1 MKAVILA
8 GGVGSR
14 LSEETLNKPK
24 PLVEVGNYP
33 IIWHIM
39 KTYSYF
45 GINEFIICC
54 GYKGYMIK
62 EFFANYLLHT
72 RDVEIDIHQNKIS
85 TISKSSGMDNWKIS
99 LIDTGENTQTGGRL
113 LRVKEFIND
122 TFLMTYGDGVS
133 NVDIKE
139 LINFHKNKKT
149 VGTMTVVNPP
159 GRFGLPTINK
169 DKVVKFNEKKVTN
182 DGWINGGFFVLEP
195 EIFKFLRGDQEIFED
210 YPLNTISEQGQL
222 SAYHHKNFWH
232 PMDTLRDKKFL
243 DDLWYSKKAP
253 WKIW

>member
-8 GGVGSR
+8 GGLGSR

-33 IIWHIM
+33 ILWHIM

-85 TISKSSGMDNWKIS
+85 TISKSSDIDNWKIS

-113 LRVKEFIND
+113 LRIKEFIND
-122 TFLMTYGDGVS
+122 TILMTYGDGVS

-149 VGTMTVVNPP
+149 IGTMTVVNPP
-159 GRFGLPTINK
+159 GRFGLPTINN

-195 EIFKFLRGDQEIFED
+195 EIFKFLRGDEEIFED

-243 DDLWYSKKAP
+243 DDLWNLKKAP

>member
-1 MKAVILA
+1 
-8 GGVGSR
+8 
-14 LSEETLNKPK
+14 
-24 PLVEVGNYP
+24 
-33 IIWHIM
+33 
-39 KTYSYF
+39 
-45 GINEFIICC
+45 
-54 GYKGYMIK
+54 
-62 EFFANYLLHT
+62 
-72 RDVEIDIHQNKIS
+72 
-85 TISKSSGMDNWKIS
+85 
-99 LIDTGENTQTGGRL
+99 L